1 MAKMTKADI
10 QKRQLE
16 IMTKMDEMDEKT
28 NAREAKMRA
37 LTSEEQKGALTEE
50 QKREL
55 EALKAE
61 QRSQDIEYDAL
72 VRESAGLS
80 ARAKAMATGKD
91 LEQIREREDY
101 GAKIRE
107 MVNDC
112 FTNRRAANAT
122 TILANAITKD
132 PGGDNNTEANLQ
144 AGGLI
149 PVEIRPI
156 IDTKVPGT
164 ELPDDLVMVTGVTG
178 TQVIP
183 YSINDVKF
191 TVEGEVTKVNEQPLD
206 FANITT
212 SPKRVAASV
221 PVSRRA
227 VANAAF
233 DIIAFITYKFQ
244 KGWAI
249 FRALHIYAHGNYTK
263 LQSPF
268 AQVTVKE
275 LTLDEN
281 IGKNLAKEIAEMYDL
296 GFEGDPELIF
306 DKTTEVDLKFTKL
319 IPGTTDSNRTVVENG
334 QCVGYRYHISPF
346 VDYTIDANGVASKDF
361 VGEGENKKAVRY
373 IAIGHFGYLN
383 EQVYADGIEF
393 NIDGTS
399 SANFDRNVI
408 ALGMGLDYSLVEMS
422 SKVNGNT
429 SGKPQAF
436 KLIKLIEPASS
447 NEIGG

>member
-1 MAKMTKADI
+1 MAKMTKAQI
-10 QKRQLE
+10 EKRQLE
-16 IMTKMDEMDEKT
+16 IMDRLDVLDQNANVREEKIRT
-28 NAREAKMRA
+28 
-37 LTSEEQKGALTEE
+37 LTSEEQKGTITEE

-55 EALKAE
+55 AQLKNE
-61 QRSQDIEYDAL
+61 QRTEDAEYEKL
-72 VRESAGLS
+72 TRESGGLS
-80 ARAKAMATGKD
+80 TRAKAMATGKD

-122 TILANAITKD
+122 TILANAITT
-132 PGGDNNTEANLQ
+132 GDDQNNTANLE

-156 IDTKVPGT
+156 IDTRVPGT
-164 ELPDDLVMVTGVTG
+164 ELPEDLVMVTGVTG

-191 TVEGEVTKVNEQPLD
+191 TVEGEVTKVAEQALD

-244 KGWAI
+244 KGWAM
-249 FRALHIYAHGNYTK
+249 FRALHIYAHGNYDK

-268 AQVTVKE
+268 AQVTVEE

-281 IGKNLAKEIAEMYDL
+281 IGKNLAKKVAEMYDL
-296 GFEGDPELIF
+296 GFEGDPELIM

-319 IPGTTDSNRTVVENG
+319 IPGTTDSNRTVIQDG
-334 QCVGYRYHISPF
+334 QCVGYRYHVSPYI
-346 VDYTIDANGVASKDF
+346 DYTINANGVATKETD
-361 VGEGENKKAVRY
+361 RY
-373 IAIGHFGYLN
+373 IGIGHFGYLN

-429 SGKPQAF
+429 NGKPQAF
-436 KLIKLIEPASS
+436 KLIKLVEPASS
-447 NEIGG
+447 DEIGG

>member
-10 QKRQLE
+10 EKRQLE
-16 IMTKMDEMDEKT
+16 ILTKLDEMDEKT
-28 NAREAKMRA
+28 NVREAKMRT
-37 LTSEEQKGALTEE
+37 LTSEEQKEE
-50 QKREL
+50 REKL
-55 EALKAE
+55 MAE
-61 QRSQDIEYDAL
+61 QRTQDIEYDAL

-80 ARAKAMATGKD
+80 ARAKAMATGKE
-91 LEQIREREDY
+91 LSQIRERKDY

-122 TILANAITKD
+122 TILANAVTTGAD
-132 PGGDNNTEANLQ
+132 QNVTANLE
-144 AGGLI
+144 AGGLV

-156 IDTKVPGT
+156 IDTKVTGI
-164 ELPDDLVMVTGVTG
+164 ELPEDLVMVTGVTG

-191 TVEGEVTKVNEQPLD
+191 TVEGEVTKVAEQALD

-244 KGWAI
+244 KGWAM
-249 FRALHIYAHGNYTK
+249 FRALHIYAHGNYDK

-268 AQVTVKE
+268 AQVDVVE
-275 LTLDEN
+275 LTLDDN
-281 IGKNLAKEIAEMYDL
+281 IGKNLAKEIAKMYDL
-296 GFEGDPELIF
+296 GFEGDPEIIM

-319 IPGTTDSNRTVVENG
+319 IPGTTDSNRTVIQDG
-334 QCVGYRYHISPF
+334 QCVGYRYHVSPYI
-346 VDYTIDANGVASKDF
+346 DYSINAQGVATK
-361 VGEGENKKAVRY
+361 GEDRY
-373 IAIGHFGYLN
+373 IGIGHFGYLN

-408 ALGMGLDYSLVEMS
+408 ALGMGLEYSLVEMS

-429 SGKPQAF
+429 NGKPQAF

>member
-37 LTSEEQKGALTEE
+37 LTSEEQKGTITDE

-80 ARAKAMATGKD
+80 ARAKAMATGKE
-91 LEQIREREDY
+91 LNQIREREDY

-122 TILANAITKD
+122 TILANAITEGTD
-132 PGGDNNTEANLQ
+132 QNTAANLD
-144 AGGLI
+144 AGKLI

-156 IDTKVPGT
+156 IDTKVPGI
-164 ELPDDLVMVTGVTG
+164 ELPEDLVMVTGVTG

-191 TVEGEVTKVNEQPLD
+191 TVEGEVTKVAEQALD

-244 KGWAI
+244 KGWAQ

-281 IGKNLAKEIAEMYDL
+281 IGKNLAKEVAEMYDL
-296 GFEGDPELIF
+296 GFEGDPEMIF

-319 IPGTTDSNRTVVENG
+319 IPGTTDSNRTVIENG

-361 VGEGENKKAVRY
+361 VGEGDNKKAVRY

-422 SKVNGNT
+422 SKVNGKN
-429 SGKPQAF
+429 GKPQAF
-436 KLIKLIEPASS
+436 KLIKLVEPASS

>member
-16 IMTKMDEMDEKT
+16 IMTKLDEMDEKT
-28 NAREAKMRA
+28 NVREAKMRT
-37 LTSEEQKGALTEE
+37 LTSEEQKD
-50 QKREL
+50 EL
-55 EALKAE
+55 AKLQAE

-122 TILANAITKD
+122 TILANAITD
-132 PGGDNNTEANLQ
+132 GADQNVTANLE
-144 AGGLI
+144 AGKLI

-156 IDTKVPGT
+156 IDTKVPGI
-164 ELPDDLVMVTGVTG
+164 ELPEDLVMVTGVTG

-191 TVEGEVTKVNEQPLD
+191 TVEGEVTKVAEQALD

-227 VANAAF
+227 VTNAAF

-244 KGWAI
+244 KGWAM
-249 FRALHIYAHGNYTK
+249 FRALHIYAHGNYAK

-268 AQVTVKE
+268 AQVTVE
-275 LTLDEN
+275 TLTLDEN
-281 IGKNLAKEIAEMYDL
+281 IGKNLAKKVAEMYDL
-296 GFEGDPELIF
+296 GFEGDPELIM

-319 IPGTTDSNRTVVENG
+319 IPGTTDSNRTVIQDG
-334 QCVGYRYHISPF
+334 QCVGYRYHVSPYI
-346 VDYTIDANGVASKDF
+346 DYTIDANGVATKETD
-361 VGEGENKKAVRY
+361 RY
-373 IAIGHFGYLN
+373 IGIGHFGYLN

-436 KLIKLIEPASS
+436 KLIKLVEPASF
-447 NEIGG
+447 

>member
-1 MAKMTKADI
+1 MAKMTKEDI

-37 LTSEEQKGALTEE
+37 LTSEEQKGTITDE

-55 EALKAE
+55 ESLKTE

-122 TILANAITKD
+122 TILANAITEGTDK
-132 PGGDNNTEANLQ
+132 NENANLQ

-156 IDTKVPGT
+156 IDTKVPGI
-164 ELPDDLVMVTGVTG
+164 ELPDDLKMLTGVTG

-191 TVEGEVTKVNEQPLD
+191 TVEGEVTKVAEQALD

-244 KGWAI
+244 KGWAM
-249 FRALHIYAHGNYTK
+249 FRALHIYAHGAYTA

-268 AQVTVKE
+268 AQVTVE
-275 LTLDEN
+275 TLTLDEN
-281 IGKNLAKEIAEMYDL
+281 IGKNLAKKIAAMYDL
-296 GFEGDPELIF
+296 GFEGDPELIM

-319 IPGTTDSNRTVVENG
+319 IPGTTDSNRTVIQDG
-334 QCVGYRYHISPF
+334 QCVGYRYHVSPYI
-346 VDYTIDANGVASKDF
+346 DYTINASGVATKETD
-361 VGEGENKKAVRY
+361 RY
-373 IAIGHFGYLN
+373 IGIGHFGYLN

-422 SKVNGNT
+422 SKVNGNK

-436 KLIKLIEPASS
+436 KLIKLIEPQS
-447 NEIGG
+447 

>member
-37 LTSEEQKGALTEE
+37 LTSEEQKGTITDE

-122 TILANAITKD
+122 TILANAITS
-132 PGGDNNTEANLQ
+132 GDDQNNTANLE

-149 PVEIRPI
+149 PVEIKPI
-156 IDTKVPGT
+156 IDTKVPGI
-164 ELPDDLVMVTGVTG
+164 ELPEDLVMVTGVTG

-191 TVEGEVTKVNEQPLD
+191 TVEGEVTKVEEQALD

-244 KGWAI
+244 KGWAM
-249 FRALHIYAHGNYTK
+249 FRALHIYAHGNYDK

-268 AQVTVKE
+268 AQVTVEE

-281 IGKNLAKEIAEMYDL
+281 IGKNLAKKVAEMYDL
-296 GFEGDPELIF
+296 GFEGDPELIM
-306 DKTTEVDLKFTKL
+306 DKTTEVDLKFTRL
-319 IPGTTDSNRTVVENG
+319 IPGTTDSNRTVIQDG
-334 QCVGYRYHISPF
+334 QCVGYRYHVSPF
-346 VDYTIDANGVASKDF
+346 IDYTINANGVATKETD
-361 VGEGENKKAVRY
+361 RY
-373 IAIGHFGYLN
+373 IGIGHFGYLN

-429 SGKPQAF
+429 NGKPQAF
-436 KLIKLIEPASS
+436 KLIKLVEPASS
-447 NEIGG
+447 DEIGG

>member
-1 MAKMTKADI
+1 MTKMTKADI
-10 QKRQLE
+10 KKRQLE
-16 IMTKMDEMDEKT
+16 IMTKLDEMDEKT
-28 NAREAKMRA
+28 NVREAKMRT
-37 LTSEEQKGALTEE
+37 LTSEEQKD
-50 QKREL
+50 EL
-55 EALKAE
+55 AKLQAE

-80 ARAKAMATGKD
+80 ARAKAMATGKEM
-91 LEQIREREDY
+91 EQIREREDY

-107 MVNDC
+107 LVNDC

-122 TILANAITKD
+122 TILANAITD
-132 PGGDNNTEANLQ
+132 GADQNVTANLE
-144 AGGLI
+144 AGKLI

-156 IDTKVPGT
+156 IDTKVPGI
-164 ELPDDLVMVTGVTG
+164 ELPEDLVMVTGVTG

-191 TVEGEVTKVNEQPLD
+191 TVEGEVTKVAEQALD

-244 KGWAI
+244 KGWAM
-249 FRALHIYAHGNYTK
+249 FRALHIYAHGNYAK

-268 AQVTVKE
+268 AQVTVEE

-281 IGKNLAKEIAEMYDL
+281 IGKNLAKKVAEMYDL
-296 GFEGDPELIF
+296 GFEGDPELIM

-319 IPGTTDSNRTVVENG
+319 IPGTTDSNRTVIQDG
-334 QCVGYRYHISPF
+334 QCVGYRYHVSPYI
-346 VDYTIDANGVASKDF
+346 DYTINANGVATKETD
-361 VGEGENKKAVRY
+361 RY
-373 IAIGHFGYLN
+373 IGIGHFGYLN

-408 ALGMGLDYSLVEMS
+408 ALGMSLDYSLVEMS

-429 SGKPQAF
+429 NDKPQAF
-436 KLIKLIEPASS
+436 KLIKLVEPASS

>member
-1 MAKMTKADI
+1 MTKADI

-37 LTSEEQKGALTEE
+37 LTSEEQKGTITDE

-61 QRSQDIEYDAL
+61 QRNQDIEYDAL

-80 ARAKAMATGKD
+80 ARAKAMATGK
-91 LEQIREREDY
+91 EMENIREREDY

-122 TILANAITKD
+122 TILANAITGTSD
-132 PGGDNNTEANLQ
+132 DNEKANLQ

-156 IDTKVPGT
+156 IDTKVPGI
-164 ELPDDLVMVTGVTG
+164 ELPEDLVMVTGVTG

-191 TVEGEVTKVNEQPLD
+191 TVEGEVTKVAEQALD

-244 KGWAI
+244 KGWAM
-249 FRALHIYAHGNYTK
+249 FRALHIYAHGNYAA

-268 AQVTVKE
+268 AQVTVE
-275 LTLDEN
+275 TLTLDEN
-281 IGKNLAKEIAEMYDL
+281 IGKNLAKKVAEMYDL
-296 GFEGDPELIF
+296 GFEGDPEIIM

-319 IPGTTDSNRTVVENG
+319 IPGTTDSNRTVIQDG
-334 QCVGYRYHISPF
+334 QCVGYRYHVSPYI
-346 VDYTIDANGVASKDF
+346 DYSIDAAGVATKGAD
-361 VGEGENKKAVRY
+361 RY
-373 IAIGHFGYLN
+373 IGIGHFGYLN

-422 SKVNGNT
+422 SKVNGKT
-429 SGKPQAF
+429 SNKPQAF
-436 KLIKLIEPASS
+436 KLIKLVKPASS
-447 NEIGG
+447 NEIGD

>member
-1 MAKMTKADI
+1 MAQMTKADI

-28 NAREAKMRA
+28 NVREAKIRT
-37 LTSEEQKGALTEE
+37 LTSEEQKEE
-50 QKREL
+50 REKL
-55 EALKAE
+55 MAE
-61 QRSQDIEYDAL
+61 QRTQDIEYDAL

-80 ARAKAMATGKD
+80 ARAKAMATGKE
-91 LEQIREREDY
+91 LSQIREREDY

-112 FTNRRAANAT
+112 FINRRAANAT
-122 TILANAITKD
+122 TILANAVKD
-132 PGGDNNTEANLQ
+132 GADQNVTANLE
-144 AGGLI
+144 AGGLV

-156 IDTKVPGT
+156 IDTKVTGI
-164 ELPDDLVMVTGVTG
+164 ELPEDLVMVTGVTG

-191 TVEGEVTKVNEQPLD
+191 SVEGEVTKVAEQALD

-244 KGWAI
+244 KGWAM
-249 FRALHIYAHGNYTK
+249 FRALHIYAHGEYDK

-268 AQVTVKE
+268 AQVDVVQ

-281 IGKNLAKEIAEMYDL
+281 IGKNLAKEIAKMYDL
-296 GFEGDPELIF
+296 GFEGDPEIIM

-319 IPGTTDSNRTVVENG
+319 IPGTTDSNRTVIQDG
-334 QCVGYRYHISPF
+334 QCVGYRYHVSPYI
-346 VDYTIDANGVASKDF
+346 DYSINAQGVATK
-361 VGEGENKKAVRY
+361 GEDRY
-373 IAIGHFGYLN
+373 IGIGHFGYLN

-429 SGKPQAF
+429 NGKPQAF
-436 KLIKLIEPASS
+436 KLIKLVEPASS

>member
-10 QKRQLE
+10 EKRQLE
-16 IMTKMDEMDEKT
+16 IMTLLDEMDEKT
-28 NAREAKMRA
+28 NVREAKIRT
-37 LTSEEQKGALTEE
+37 LTSEEQKEE
-50 QKREL
+50 REKL
-55 EALKAE
+55 MAE

-80 ARAKAMATGKD
+80 ARAKAMATGKEM
-91 LEQIREREDY
+91 EQIREREDY

-122 TILANAITKD
+122 TILANAIKD
-132 PGGDNNTEANLQ
+132 GADQNVTANLE

-149 PVEIRPI
+149 PVEIKPI
-156 IDTKVPGT
+156 IDTKVPGI
-164 ELPDDLVMVTGVTG
+164 ELPEDLVMVTGVTG

-191 TVEGEVTKVNEQPLD
+191 TVEGEVTKVAEQALD

-244 KGWAI
+244 KGWAM
-249 FRALHIYAHGNYTK
+249 FRALHIYAHGNYAK

-268 AQVTVKE
+268 AQVDVVE

-281 IGKNLAKEIAEMYDL
+281 IGKNLAKEIAKMYDL
-296 GFEGDPELIF
+296 GFEGNPELIM

-319 IPGTTDSNRTVVENG
+319 IPGTTDSNRTVIQDG
-334 QCVGYRYHISPF
+334 QCVGYRYHVSPYI
-346 VDYTIDANGVASKDF
+346 DYSIDADGVATK
-361 VGEGENKKAVRY
+361 GEDRY
-373 IAIGHFGYLN
+373 IGIGHFGYLN

-408 ALGMGLDYSLVEMS
+408 ALGMGLDYSLVELS

-429 SGKPQAF
+429 NGKPQAF

>member
-1 MAKMTKADI
+1 
-10 QKRQLE
+10 
-16 IMTKMDEMDEKT
+16 
-28 NAREAKMRA
+28 
-37 LTSEEQKGALTEE
+37 
-50 QKREL
+50 
-55 EALKAE
+55 
-61 QRSQDIEYDAL
+61 
-72 VRESAGLS
+72 
-80 ARAKAMATGKD
+80 
-91 LEQIREREDY
+91 
-101 GAKIRE
+101 
-107 MVNDC
+107 MV
-112 FTNRRAANAT
+112 
-122 TILANAITKD
+122 
-132 PGGDNNTEANLQ
+132 
-144 AGGLI
+144 
-149 PVEIRPI
+149 V
-156 IDTKVPGT
+156 
-164 ELPDDLVMVTGVTG
+164 GVTG

-191 TVEGEVTKVNEQPLD
+191 TVEGEVTKVAEQALD
-206 FANITT
+206 LANITT

-244 KGWAI
+244 KGWAQ
-249 FRALHIYAHGNYTK
+249 FRALHIYAHGAYTT

-268 AQVTVKE
+268 AQVTAEE

-281 IGKNLAKEIAEMYDL
+281 IGKNLAKKIAEMYDL
-296 GFEGDPELIF
+296 GFEGDPELIM

-319 IPGTTDSNRTVVENG
+319 IPGTTDSNRTVIQDG

-361 VGEGENKKAVRY
+361 ADPDTKKIPIRY

-393 NIDGTS
+393 NVDGTS

-422 SKVNGNT
+422 SKVNGGNA

-436 KLIKLIEPASS
+436 KLIKLVEPASS
-447 NEIGG
+447 NEIGN